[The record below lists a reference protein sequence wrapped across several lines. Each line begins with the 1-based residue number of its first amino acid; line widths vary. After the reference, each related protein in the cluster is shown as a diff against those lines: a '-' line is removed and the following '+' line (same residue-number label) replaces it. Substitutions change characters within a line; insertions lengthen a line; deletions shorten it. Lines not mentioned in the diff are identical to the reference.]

1 MAVATHL
8 KSMDMLM
15 FARASEGLTHVRG
28 MVVSFLA
35 FVCGGAFLVLGLYVA
50 SSSMNV
56 LARLFLLV
64 TWFLYALIAGT
75 GVSATGIM
83 LLDKA
88 RGAPPRSNSD
98 ALMFGLMCLLKFWLV
113 GLGLFVAGLA
123 IMLVPTMI
131 YFICKIPG
139 IGPLLLFFAHPILVL
154 CAGALIFFASI
165 FLTLIVP
172 ALWDG
177 DTISQAAAKTI
188 AILKE
193 RAVAT
198 VLYLLVMGVVTAIIL
213 SILGAVI
220 LPGYLSMT
228 GLAAGVIG
236 PRLAGGLAIV
246 TNLPFALMALS
257 SGEGGHMVALALG
270 TLMLLALCVAAA
282 LQVQLMGINLVYLGV
297 SEGVDSSGA
306 ENMLKRQFDQ
316 AKAKADEAKQRAVAA
331 AERARQAAQQARASQ
346 PPPAMRCPNCNASCT
361 PDNVF
366 CENCGHKLK

>member
-1 MAVATHL
+1 MAVATQL
-8 KSMDMLM
+8 KSMDLLM

-28 MVVSFLA
+28 MVVSFLG
-35 FVCGGAFLVLGLYVA
+35 FVCGGACLVLGLYVA
-50 SSSMNV
+50 SSSMNI

-64 TWFLYALIAGT
+64 TWFLDALIAGT
-75 GVSATGIM
+75 AVSATGIM

-88 RGAPPRSNSD
+88 RGAQARSNSD
-98 ALMFGLMCLLKFWLV
+98 ALMFGLICLLKLWLV
-113 GLGLFVAGLA
+113 ALGLFVAGVA
-123 IMLVPTMI
+123 IMFVPTLI

-188 AILKE
+188 EILKE
-193 RAVAT
+193 RAVTT
-198 VLYLLVMGVVTAIIL
+198 VLYLLVMGAVTAIIL

-220 LPGYLSMT
+220 LPGYLAMT
-228 GLAAGVIG
+228 GLATGVIG
-236 PRLAGGLAIV
+236 SRLAGGLALV
-246 TNLPFALMALS
+246 TNLPFALMAIS
-257 SGEGGHMVALALG
+257 SGEGGHMVALALA
-270 TLMLLALCVAAA
+270 TLMLFALCVAAA

-297 SEGVDSSGA
+297 SDGVDSSGA

-331 AERARQAAQQARASQ
+331 AERARQTAQQARASQ
-346 PPPAMRCPNCNASCT
+346 PSPTARCPNCNASCT
-361 PDNVF
+361 ADNVF

>member
-1 MAVATHL
+1 
-8 KSMDMLM
+8 
-15 FARASEGLTHVRG
+15 
-28 MVVSFLA
+28 
-35 FVCGGAFLVLGLYVA
+35 
-50 SSSMNV
+50 
-56 LARLFLLV
+56 
-64 TWFLYALIAGT
+64 
-75 GVSATGIM
+75 
-83 LLDKA
+83 
-88 RGAPPRSNSD
+88 
-98 ALMFGLMCLLKFWLV
+98 
-113 GLGLFVAGLA
+113 
-123 IMLVPTMI
+123 
-131 YFICKIPG
+131 
-139 IGPLLLFFAHPILVL
+139 LVL

-198 VLYLLVMGVVTAIIL
+198 VLYLLVMGVLTAIIL
-213 SILGAVI
+213 SILGAII

-228 GLAAGVIG
+228 GLATGVIG
-236 PRLAGGLAIV
+236 SRLAGGLALV

-306 ENMLKRQFDQ
+306 ASMLKRQFDQ
-316 AKAKADEAKQRAVAA
+316 AKVKADEAKQRAVAA

-346 PPPAMRCPNCNASCT
+346 PPPAMRCANCNVSYT
-361 PDNVF
+361 PDNLF

>member
-28 MVVSFLA
+28 MIVSFLG
-35 FVCGGAFLVLGLYVA
+35 FVCGGVFLVLGLYVA

-56 LARLFLLV
+56 LARMFLIF
-64 TWFLYALIAGT
+64 TWLLYALIAGT

-88 RGAPPRSNSD
+88 RGAEPRSNSD

-113 GLGLFVAGLA
+113 GLGLFVGGLA
-123 IMLVPTMI
+123 IMFVPTTI

-177 DTISQAAAKTI
+177 DTISQAAAKTV
-188 AILKE
+188 AILRD

-198 VLYLLVMGVVTAIIL
+198 VLDLLVMGAVTAIIL

-228 GLAAGVIG
+228 GLATGVIG
-236 PRLAGGLAIV
+236 SRLAGGLALV
-246 TNLPFALMALS
+246 TNLPFALMTLS
-257 SGEGGHMVALALG
+257 SGEGGHMVALALA

-297 SEGVDSSGA
+297 SEGVDSSGT
-306 ENMLKRQFDQ
+306 ENLLKRQFDQ

-346 PPPAMRCPNCNASCT
+346 SPPTMRCPNCNTSCT
-361 PDNVF
+361 PDNAF
-366 CENCGHKLK
+366 CENCGQKLK

>member
-8 KSMDMLM
+8 KSMDLLM
-15 FARASEGLTHVRG
+15 FTRASEGLTHVRG
-28 MVVSFLA
+28 MIVSFLG

-56 LARLFLLV
+56 LARLFLLF

-88 RGAPPRSNSD
+88 RGAQPRSNSD
-98 ALMFGLMCLLKFWLV
+98 ALMFGLICLLKFWLV
-113 GLGLFVAGLA
+113 GLGLFVAGVA
-123 IMLVPTMI
+123 IMFVPTLI

-177 DTISQAAAKTI
+177 DTISQAAAKTM

-213 SILGAVI
+213 SILGAII

-228 GLAAGVIG
+228 GLATGVIG
-236 PRLAGGLAIV
+236 SRLAGGLALV
-246 TNLPFALMALS
+246 TNLPFALMTLS

-361 PDNVF
+361 PDNLF